1 MNYWKIEFN
10 DLPSLGQYYD
20 SNTEIRIRTMTVRD
34 VKYLATFNK
43 SNAITITN
51 ELLNRCLKLKHLSSP
66 LQSPQ
71 HRTQASRLRLT

>member
-10 DLPSLGQYYD
+10 DLPSLGQYYSLD
-20 SNTEIRIRTMTVRD
+20 TEIRIRIMTVRD

-51 ELLNRCLKLKHLSSP
+51 ELLQRCLKLKHLKFEDI
-66 LQSPQ
+66 LLAD
-71 HRTQASRLRLT
+71 REYL